1 MNNVGFAVGT
11 GRCGTRF
18 LSEVLACD
26 PAIASHHERHA
37 FSDTFHRYCRW
48 YGIDADEAGFVATKR
63 AAIEQDLRERAYSFE
78 ASAFLALSLETLYRE
93 LGARVVLMVRRPERV
108 VSSYL
113 RKGWFESTP
122 LLDDP
127 GKPPTM
133 QDVAMPHHFL
143 GRTMPRGAEFE
154 RWRGLT
160 RVGKIAWFWNRL
172 NRELLEQAQRLP
184 AGATRLQKLE
194 TLDYAAFRD
203 LTDFLGAPASVTE
216 KTFAGVRG
224 RKPNAS
230 FGQRTVHVWSERERA
245 EFENEVR
252 EVADLLGYVWST
264 GVLAQEPAPA
274 PAREGP
280 SLRRLVAPL
289 LNARIVRPWRSA

>member
-1 MNNVGFAVGT
+1 VNNVGFAVGT

-18 LSEVLACD
+18 LSEILACD

-48 YGIDADEAGFVATKR
+48 YGIEADEAGFVATKR
-63 AAIEQDLRERAYSFE
+63 AGIDRDLREHAYSFE
-78 ASAFLALSLETLYRE
+78 ASAFLALSLETLHRA
-93 LGARVVLMVRRPERV
+93 LGARIVLMVRRPERV

-113 RKGWFESTP
+113 RKGWFETEP

-127 GKPPTM
+127 AKPPTM

-143 GRTMPRGAEFE
+143 GRTMPKGAEFE

-184 AGATRLQKLE
+184 AGTTRLQKLE
-194 TLDYAAFRD
+194 ALDYAAFCGV
-203 LTDFLGAPASVTE
+203 LDFLGAPCNVTE
-216 KTFAGVRG
+216 TMFASVRG
-224 RKPNAS
+224 RRPNAS
-230 FGQRTVHVWSERERA
+230 FGQRTVHVWSEQERA
-245 EFENEVR
+245 EFEKEVR
-252 EVADLLGYVWST
+252 ETADVLGYAWRT
-264 GVLAQEPAPA
+264 DALAQEPAPA
-274 PAREGP
+274 RRPP

-289 LNARIVRPWRSA
+289 LNTRIVRPWRSA